1 MREKRT
7 GGRELM
13 MLVASMVIFGT
24 IGIARRSIDLPSEVL
39 AAARGIL
46 GGTFLCLYLKV
57 RGLRFQWESITK
69 RNMLMLL
76 LTGAMIGVNWILL
89 FEAYNYTS
97 VAVATLCYYMQ
108 PVIVLL
114 VSPVVLKEKLTAWKV
129 CCILTAIVGMI
140 GIRPTIAAIEA
151 GKDIALANKETLV
164 TAGHIIMPLV
174 SGVTGNGSTANGSPK
189 GVVLGLGAA
198 ALYASVVILNKKIQG
213 VPIYEKT
220 IIQLYAASVLML
232 PYLYLHG
239 TLHAYP
245 LAVSGAVMVLV
256 TGIVHTGI
264 AYAIYFGAVE
274 KLPAQTSALF
284 SYIDPVTAVLLS
296 ALLLREPVGIA
307 GWIGTVLI
315 IGSAILSE
323 LR

>member
-140 GIRPTIAAIEA
+140 
-151 GKDIALANKETLV
+151 
-164 TAGHIIMPLV
+164 LV

>member
-114 VSPVVLKEKLTAWKV
+114 VSPVVLKEKLTTWKV

-140 GIRPTIAAIEA
+140 
-151 GKDIALANKETLV
+151 
-164 TAGHIIMPLV
+164 LV
-174 SGVTGNGSTANGSPK
+174 SGVTGNGGTANGSPK

>member
-114 VSPVVLKEKLTAWKV
+114 VSPVVLKEKLTTWKV

-140 GIRPTIAAIEA
+140 
-151 GKDIALANKETLV
+151 
-164 TAGHIIMPLV
+164 LV